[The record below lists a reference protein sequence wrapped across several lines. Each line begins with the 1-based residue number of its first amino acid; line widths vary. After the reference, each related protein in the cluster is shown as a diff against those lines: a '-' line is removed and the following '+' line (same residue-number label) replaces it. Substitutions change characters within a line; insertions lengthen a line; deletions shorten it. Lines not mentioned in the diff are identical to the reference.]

1 MLVSFCHFTT
11 TMTAAVSV
19 SYFYLF
25 IYFNG
30 GRGKEFQYKWC
41 SELCRNIWQTLALV
55 KG

>member
-30 GRGKEFQYKWC
+30 
-41 SELCRNIWQTLALV
+41 ELKDAVSTKSHNIFTNIF
-55 KG
+55 KT